1 MEYVFGNKLRNIREK
16 KGLTM
21 KNVAESIKVTES
33 LISQIETN
41 KISPSIDTLMKIVDF
56 LEIDIDYI
64 FADFKK
70 PRSVQLIRP
79 HQRKKISMPGI
90 VYEQLSH
97 TTGGNGGHELEAY
110 YIEISPSGRKGSREY
125 GHSGQELGIILEG
138 QGDFEYGTRTYPLAT
153 GDSVSFASDLP
164 HVLKNTGKQVLK
176 SLWVITPPKMYF
188 KEM

>member
-1 MEYVFGNKLRNIREK
+1 MEYVFGDKLRSIREK

-21 KNVAESIKVTES
+21 KNVAERVGVTES

-41 KISPSIDTLMKIVDF
+41 KISPSIDTLLKMVEC
-56 LEIDIDYI
+56 LDIDFDYV

-70 PRSVQLIRP
+70 PRSVQLIRRD
-79 HQRKKISMPGI
+79 QRKKISMPGI

-110 YIEISPSGRKGSREY
+110 YIEITPGGRKGSREY
-125 GHSGQELGIILEG
+125 WHSGQELGIILEG
-138 QGDFEYGTRTYPLAT
+138 RGDFEYGDRTYSLAA
-153 GDSVSFASDLP
+153 GDSVSFASDIP
-164 HVLKNTGKQVLK
+164 HVLTNTGKGVLK
-176 SLWVITPPKMYF
+176 SVWVITPPKMYF